1 MRRGGSLWLA
11 AMALAAVA
19 IAACEGGPRPGH
31 VQDEA
36 QAAGRTE
43 ASFPHSAVDY
53 FHDMDGGLALN
64 QTEVQGRNMWVVWS
78 GGNDRFWDVMTQ
90 KTFGAFDLLKI
101 ITSYPDPKVQAFH
114 REDRWAYLGLVNE
127 PCFDEAK
134 APDPDR
140 FGLYLDVRR
149 GDCKADPFADE
160 KAYPGVKT
168 GFRGHA
174 FAADTRLADGS
185 KPPAAMPVG
194 SYYGWPTGVVG
205 LRLFPNPAFD
215 DAAARRWDPK
225 RYYTDPAYY
234 NDPTLVRPYRV
245 GMSCG
250 FCHVGPSP
258 SHAPADPE
266 HPAFAD
272 LSSTV
277 GAQYMWVDRLFVHNA
292 DQKNFMF
299 QLVHTYRPGAM
310 DTSLVS
316 TDMINNP
323 RTMNAIYNLD
333 DRMGV
338 NATPQ
343 LPGGALYLGK
353 ETIKGGEQ
361 NNKQFNQYI
370 SSGPLTQFYTA
381 PDKVLTPRVLKDGSD
396 AVGALGA
403 LNRVYLNIGLFSEE
417 WLLHFNAVV
426 GGKEISPIPI
436 ATAEKNSAY
445 WRATEAGTP
454 ATALF
459 FLKAGRPDRLASIPG
474 GAVFLN
480 DGADT
485 VARGKQVFAET
496 CARCHSSK
504 LPPDAVALLS
514 PDKCEGPGYL
524 DCFKAYWRNSQS
536 TAFKQQMRAIVEAP
550 DFLDHNYLSA
560 DFRVPNTLLR
570 TNACSPL
577 ATNALRGNI
586 WDNFSSDTY
595 KRLPSVGTITVTDP
609 FTGEPRPYAMPA
621 GGRGY
626 TRPPSLISLWS
637 SAPYLLNNTVG
648 PFSYRKGD
656 ANGYAYEASPMVGV
670 SDRMGVFQPAIEQM
684 LWPEKRQAD
693 SVLGAKAGGLID
705 RTSETSWIVVAP
717 AFVPGAL
724 RPASGLL
731 KPFYPWLV
739 YDPADKA
746 RLARDLPGYPNL
758 PDNMKGSIVLGPI
771 PAGMPVNLLANT
783 KLRAE
788 TGNPIDNLVNTWRLL
803 RLAHRLSHDLKDLPP
818 GLTGM
823 ALRDHFANVREP
835 LLQLSKCPDFVVNR
849 GHLFGAEAFNQQDG
863 LSADE
868 RAWGTETP
876 LSDPD
881 KRALIAFLKTF

>member
-1 MRRGGSLWLA
+1 
-11 AMALAAVA
+11 
-19 IAACEGGPRPGH
+19 
-31 VQDEA
+31 
-36 QAAGRTE
+36 
-43 ASFPHSAVDY
+43 
-53 FHDMDGGLALN
+53 
-64 QTEVQGRNMWVVWS
+64 
-78 GGNDRFWDVMTQ
+78 
-90 KTFGAFDLLKI
+90 
-101 ITSYPDPKVQAFH
+101 
-114 REDRWAYLGLVNE
+114 
-127 PCFDEAK
+127 
-134 APDPDR
+134 
-140 FGLYLDVRR
+140 
-149 GDCKADPFADE
+149 
-160 KAYPGVKT
+160 
-168 GFRGHA
+168 
-174 FAADTRLADGS
+174 
-185 KPPAAMPVG
+185 MPVG
-194 SYYGWPTGVVG
+194 SYYGYPSGVVG
-205 LRLFPNPAFD
+205 LRLFPNPAFN
-215 DAAARRWDPK
+215 DAAARKWDPK

-234 NDPTLVRPYRV
+234 NDPKLVRPYRV
-245 GMSCG
+245 GMACG

-266 HPAFAD
+266 HPALAD

-299 QLVHTYRPGAM
+299 QLVHTYRPGSM

-361 NNKQFNQYI
+361 NNKQFNQYVAN
-370 SSGPLTQFYTA
+370 GPLTQFYTA

-426 GGKEISPIPI
+426 GGKDISPIPI
-436 ATAEKNSAY
+436 ATAEKNSVY
-445 WRATEAGTP
+445 WQATEAGTP
-454 ATALF
+454 GTALF
-459 FLKAGRPDRLASIPG
+459 FLKAGRPDRLAGIAG
-474 GAVFLN
+474 GAAFLR
-480 DGADT
+480 DGAET
-485 VARGKQVFAET
+485 VAQGKQVFADT

-514 PDKCEGPGYL
+514 ADKCEGPGWL
-524 DCFKAYWRNSQS
+524 DCFRSYWRNSQS
-536 TAFKQQMRAIVEAP
+536 ARFKQQMRAIVNAP
-550 DFLDHNYLSA
+550 DFLDHNFLSA

-609 FTGEPRPYAMPA
+609 FTGQPRPYVMPA

-637 SAPYLLNNTVG
+637 SAPYLLNNSVG
-648 PFSYRKGD
+648 PFSYRKIDVG
-656 ANGYAYEASPMVGV
+656 GYGFEASPMVAV
-670 SDRMGVFQPAIEQM
+670 SDRMAVFQPAIEQM
-684 LWPEKRQAD
+684 LWPERRATD
-693 SVLGAKAGGLID
+693 SVLGAKAGGIID
-705 RTSETSWIVVAP
+705 RTSDTSWIVIAP
-717 AFVPGAL
+717 AFVPDAL
-724 RPASGLL
+724 RPARGLL
-731 KPFYPWLV
+731 KGFYHWLV

-746 RLARDLPGYPNL
+746 RLMKELPGYPTL
-758 PDNMKGSIVLGPI
+758 ADDMKGAIVLGPI

-788 TGNPIDNLVNTWRLL
+788 TGNPVDSLVNTWRLL
-803 RLAHRLSHDLKDLPP
+803 ALANRLSHDLKDLPP
-818 GLTGM
+818 GM
-823 ALRDHFANVREP
+823 AVRR
-835 LLQLSKCPDFVVNR
+835 S
-849 GHLFGAEAFNQQDG
+849 
-863 LSADE
+863 
-868 RAWGTETP
+868 
-876 LSDPD
+876 
-881 KRALIAFLKTF
+881 